1 MSVASPILVG
11 FIKGGGVWK
20 VERCGN
26 SSIVTAFYLC
36 HRVTKKSYF
45 FVIARRY
52 CACVHACNAD
62 LRSESS
68 IRNICTHNKQ
78 L

>member
-20 VERCGN
+20 VERCGVILRSYSVLFE
-26 SSIVTAFYLC
+26 SSCHIVI
-36 HRVTKKSYF
+36 F
-45 FVIARRY
+45 FVIARCY
-52 CACVHACNAD
+52 
-62 LRSESS
+62 
-68 IRNICTHNKQ
+68 RNICTHNKQ

>member
-26 SSIVTAFYLC
+26 SSIVTAFYLS
-36 HRVTKKSYF
+36 HRVDIF
-45 FVIARRY
+45 FCYSAALLCVR
-52 CACVHACNAD
+52 ACVQC
-62 LRSESS
+62 RSS
-68 IRNICTHNKQ
+68 K
-78 L
+78 